1 MIMGGVGEDVHLVL
15 GDRVPLAR
23 PDVLADHAEQVS
35 RLAQLGDHRAP
46 IRPARCQRPD
56 YGGVR
61 YDIALPR
68 REPSMA
74 GATTRRRIRGGSAQ
88 HRAVTATRPASPA

>member
-35 RLAQLGDHRAP
+35 PLLNW
-46 IRPARCQRPD
+46 
-56 YGGVR
+56 VT
-61 YDIALPR
+61 IALQ
-68 REPSMA
+68 S
-74 GATTRRRIRGGSAQ
+74 G
-88 HRAVTATRPASPA
+88 